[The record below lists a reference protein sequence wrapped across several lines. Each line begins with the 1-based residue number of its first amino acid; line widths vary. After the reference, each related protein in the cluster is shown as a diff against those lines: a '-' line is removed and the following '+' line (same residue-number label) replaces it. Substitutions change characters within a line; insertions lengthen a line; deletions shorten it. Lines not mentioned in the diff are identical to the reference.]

1 MGVSII
7 MKRYAIIIIGLVLFS
22 CVENNK
28 SFVENRNF
36 REYIK
41 NNNIC
46 ISYSIDISKYIG
58 KDFETFDLS
67 NEQKNDLIH
76 FINVFQ
82 SSDKYI
88 KNINYE
94 NLAKDDTRRIDLKR
108 IDVIGFNGKAEYGIY
123 CVFYSGEK
131 IVDHSE
137 FDKDKNLWRT
147 FNIALFQI
155 NNDDIKFN
163 GWHY

>member
-1 MGVSII
+1 MRKCV
-7 MKRYAIIIIGLVLFS
+7 IIIIGLVLLS
-22 CVENNK
+22 CVEN
-28 SFVENRNF
+28 SNF
-36 REYIK
+36 HEYVK
-41 NNNIC
+41 NNNIY
-46 ISYSIDISKYIG
+46 ISYSIDISKCIG
-58 KDFETFDLS
+58 TDFETFDLS

-76 FINVFQ
+76 FINVFY

-94 NLAKDDTRRIDLKR
+94 NLVKYDIRRIDLMR
-108 IDVIGFNGKAEYGIY
+108 IDVIRFNGKVEYGIY

-137 FDKDKNLWRT
+137 FDKDRNSWRT
-147 FNIALFQI
+147 FNIALYQI